1 MKVSQLLMPTLREDP
16 ADAEV
21 ISHKLLT
28 RAGMIRKASGG
39 IYTFLPLGYRVIKK
53 IMQIVREEMDRAGAQ
68 EILMPIAQPREL
80 WEQTG
85 RWQAYGNEMFR
96 IKDRHDREFCLGPT
110 HEELITN
117 LVSGEVHS
125 YRDLPLML
133 YQIQD
138 KFRDEIRPRFGLLR
152 GREFIMKDCYSFDVD
167 EQSLDESYRKMY
179 EAYEKIYQRMGL
191 EFRAVE
197 ADTGTIGGNVS
208 HEFTVLASNG
218 ESVIVYCDTCNY
230 AANVEKA
237 ECLAPEAGD
246 RPDLLAMEKVATP
259 NVKTVDEVVSFLKT
273 HAKSIIK
280 TLIYLA
286 DEKPYAV
293 LVRGDREL
301 NEIKLKNYLD
311 VSDLALARDEVVRDI
326 IGVGTGSIGPVELKI
341 PVIADLEIE
350 VMINAVGGAND
361 EGQHIKNINPGRDFK
376 VQAYVDLRNA
386 VAGDKCLHC
395 EGRLL
400 ETRGIEVGQVFKLGT
415 KYSKALNAVFSDEQ
429 GNTQPSIMGCYGIGV
444 SRTMAAIVEQ
454 KNDENGIIWPLS
466 VAPYHVIIVPVNIKD
481 EEQMKHAMSF
491 YEALQNA
498 GIEVLLDDRDERAG
512 VKFKDADLIG
522 IPLRITLGPKALK
535 EGKVEFKRRW
545 EQDNQLVELNSVLD
559 VIVSEVKAAI

>member
-39 IYTFLPLGYRVIKK
+39 IYTFLPLGYRVIRK

-96 IKDRHDREFCLGPT
+96 LKDRHDREFCLGPT

-167 EQSLDESYRKMY
+167 EQGLDESYRKMY
-179 EAYEKIYQRMGL
+179 DAYEQIYQRMDL

-218 ESVIVYCDTCNY
+218 ESVIVYCDTCSY

-237 ECLAPEAGD
+237 ECLPPKTADKQNPQN
-246 RPDLLAMEKVATP
+246 MEKVATP
-259 NVKTVDEVVSFLKT
+259 NVKTVEEVVSFLKSDN
-273 HAKSIIK
+273 KSIIK

-286 DEKPYAV
+286 DEKPYAA

-311 VSDLALARDEVVRDI
+311 VNDLILAREEVVRDVL
-326 IGVGTGSIGPVELKI
+326 GVGTGSIGPVEIKI

-350 VMINAVGGAND
+350 VMTNAVCGANED
-361 EGQHIKNINPGRDFK
+361 GHHFKNVNPGRDFK
-376 VQAYVDLRNA
+376 PQAYVDLRNA
-386 VAGDKCLHC
+386 VASDSCPHC
-395 EGRLL
+395 EGHLL

-415 KYSKALNAVFSDEQ
+415 KYSKSLNAVFSDEQ

-454 KNDENGIIWPLS
+454 KNDADGIIWPLA
-466 VAPYHVIIVPVNIKD
+466 VAPYHVIIIPVNIKD
-481 EEQMKHAMSF
+481 EEQMKHAVAF
-491 YEALQNA
+491 YEALQKA

-545 EQDNQLVELNSVLD
+545 EQDNQLIELNSVID
-559 VIVSEVKAAI
+559 AIVSEVKAAL